1 MQTLLPFIEKSSV
14 EKVLFVSSTAVYQ
27 DDNKVVNETTES
39 HPETE
44 SGKQLLQAEQLLQT
58 NSHFQTTVVRFGGL
72 IGEDRHP
79 IYFLSGKKNIENPE
93 APINFIHQTDCIGII
108 NAILEKECW
117 NEIFNGVA
125 PQHPNRK
132 DYYTQM
138 AIALHLPLPE
148 FDESNLSVGKTICS
162 EKVERILSYEF
173 KKPLD

>member
-1 MQTLLPFIEKSSV
+1 MK
-14 EKVLFVSSTAVYQ
+14 
-27 DDNKVVNETTES
+27 
-39 HPETE
+39 
-44 SGKQLLQAEQLLQT
+44 
-58 NSHFQTTVVRFGGL
+58 
-72 IGEDRHP
+72 
-79 IYFLSGKKNIENPE
+79 
-93 APINFIHQTDCIGII
+93 TDCIGII